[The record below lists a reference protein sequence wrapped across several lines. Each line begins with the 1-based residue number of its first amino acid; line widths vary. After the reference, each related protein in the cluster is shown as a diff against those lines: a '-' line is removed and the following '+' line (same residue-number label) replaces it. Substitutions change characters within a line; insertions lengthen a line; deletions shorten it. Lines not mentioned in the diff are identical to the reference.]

1 MTTLTIT
8 SRNQGFGYD
17 EASALAALSIFH
29 RAALLIGAA
38 LLTVRGLKSAA
49 QALRPAHA

>member
-17 EASALAALSIFH
+17 EAASVQTFAVIEKLAGFAGAVLQ
-29 RAALLIGAA
+29 AARNVKFGGA
-38 LLTVRGLKSAA
+38 T
-49 QALRPAHA
+49 LRPAQA